1 MGARRA
7 AWVARRGWSYPMTA
21 PPPPPFRPSTEPR
34 RQLRAE
40 FHLLDEAAP
49 GAAWSVASAQIEVRI
64 PLTAEEAV
72 ALEVALQQQLL
83 LPLGHTVFAVR
94 PLAEPAAPAVPLLL
108 LHGLVAPQE
117 SELAASVIVRPLAQL
132 QQPRRLEGMREPIPL
147 DRLLLGGADGA
158 AAAAELLRRLQ
169 CHGTACVRGSTE
181 LTAATRAAYRA
192 LPGLFALPAP
202 YKRGLWQ
209 PMAPQSTARRDGR
222 RAGRRARS
230 RSPSRCSGR

>member
-1 MGARRA
+1 M
-7 AWVARRGWSYPMTA
+7 V
-21 PPPPPFRPSTEPR
+21 
-34 RQLRAE
+34 
-40 FHLLDEAAP
+40 DEAAP
-49 GAAWSVASAQIEVRI
+49 GAAWSVASAQIEVSI

-72 ALEVALQQQLL
+72 ALEVALQQQLR

-117 SELAASVIVRPLAQL
+117 RELAASVIVRPLAQL

-147 DRLLLGGADGA
+147 DRLLLSGADGA

-169 CHGTACVRGSTE
+169 CHGTACMRGSTE

-209 PMAPQSTARRDGR
+209 PMAPQSAARRDGR
-222 RAGRRARS
+222 CGGR
-230 RSPSRCSGR
+230 